1 MGVASCMQVSAK
13 RISQGTRPRWYNG
26 STPFVKKVDPMA
38 KVFRPSSREASIL
51 SKIESSKE
59 HARRSAIHGVRDH
72 AETLGNAIAMKL
84 VENHLVETTSKN
96 SLEEQIVNCLETLCR
111 ADDFEIDYQIAPLR
125 NLVQHPNVVSLY
137 LTAFVIEKLINHKSV
152 VDIFGSDADIY
163 MCINQQVAKTLP

>member
-1 MGVASCMQVSAK
+1 
-13 RISQGTRPRWYNG
+13 
-26 STPFVKKVDPMA
+26 MA

-59 HARRSAIHGVRDH
+59 HARRTAIHGIRDH

-84 VENHLVETTSKN
+84 VENHLV
-96 SLEEQIVNCLETLCR
+96 ETLCR

-163 MCINQQVAKTLP
+163 LCINQQVAKALP